1 VLVKLELKKEKRLNL
16 YKMKLIFKNSRTKK
30 AKKKPVKVSFFK
42 PVKLNTKWNIR
53 NIKRKNL
60 TWSQATIRYPKL
72 NPFKDSDKDGKLNI
86 FDCKPFNKKKHG
98 TSKLLMKE
106 ISEEVM
112 RQKGLSMKYINKRKK
127 QLHRELKEKH
137 PKGYK
142 KHIGKTSKVISPKEI
157 VRILAKDPTLY
168 SEYKKNKVRITSSG
182 SDIKR
187 LQGYNAVYFPA
198 NEKYKDEEVE
208 YKSTQP
214 LKENMKMVLKH
225 ELMHVKQPTREM
237 KEEQKI
243 IEKETGRKLKY
254 EESPRE
260 IEAHEDEDLPTEKD
274 IAKSEGPKPE
284 TLQSLKDELM
294 EDL

>member
-1 VLVKLELKKEKRLNL
+1 MVLK
-16 YKMKLIFKNSRTKK
+16 F
-30 AKKKPVKVSFFK
+30 KKKPKKKRPVKLSFFK
-42 PVKLNTKWNIR
+42 PARINTKY
-53 NIKRKNL
+53 NIKKVKRVNL
-60 TWSQATIRYPKL
+60 TWPQATIRYPKMKA
-72 NPFKDSDKDGKLNI
+72 FGDKDGDKVPNM
-86 FDCKPFNKKKHG
+86 FDCKPFDKKRHG

-112 RQKGLSMKYINKRKK
+112 GQSGLSMEYINKRKT
-127 QLHRELKEKH
+127 QLHRELKGKY

-187 LQGYNAVYFPA
+187 LQGYNAMYFPA
-198 NEKYKDEEVE
+198 DKEFGDEVE
-208 YKSTQP
+208 YASTQP
-214 LKENMKMVLKH
+214 LKENIKRVLKH
-225 ELMHVKQPTREM
+225 ELVHVKQPTREM
-237 KEEQKI
+237 KEEEKI
-243 IEKETGRKLKY
+243 IEKETGRKLRY

-260 IEAHEDEDLPTEKD
+260 IEADEDEELPTERD
-274 IAKSEGPKPE
+274 IAKSDGPKPE
-284 TLQSLKDELM
+284 TLQSLKDELK